1 MMTKA
6 VLTLKDEY
14 LLKYFFIL
22 MCLFSSLELS
32 KSTRKCPCYNGE
44 ICEAVEAEW
53 TVLTTEEFKGYF
65 EEEE

>member
-1 MMTKA
+1 MTYTA
-6 VLTLKDEY
+6 WNLANGDSESNFETYELA
-14 LLKYFFIL
+14 
-22 MCLFSSLELS
+22 LEFVHNIC
-32 KSTRKCPCYNGE
+32 RKCPCCNGE